1 MASPSVQ
8 EAKSD
13 NRERLGVHPFPIRRP
28 RSVYTVREI
37 LNFSR
42 TYVIDDLVFRHV
54 AESVQSHSAER
65 LVVLAELK
73 ISFDEIGGPGIETGG
88 QSVLAAGRRGF
99 RRASIIL
106 PTPTEQQP
114 PFLSFL
120 GESRRKAHF
129 NGKTP
134 FGRQDFCSCCNP
146 SHSPPCHR

>member
-13 NRERLGVHPFPIRRP
+13 NRERLGVHPFPIRRM

-54 AESVQSHSAER
+54 AESVQSRSAER

-73 ISFDEIGGPGIETGG
+73 ISFDEIGGPGIETRWSKRPCSRPQRFSTG
-88 QSVLAAGRRGF
+88 QHNLADANRTATF
-99 RRASIIL
+99 VSL
-106 PTPTEQQP
+106 
-114 PFLSFL
+114 F
-120 GESRRKAHF
+120 SRRVAKKSAF
-129 NGKTP
+129 Q
-134 FGRQDFCSCCNP
+134 R
-146 SHSPPCHR
+146 